1 MVLKDFYKILSE
13 EKTGDAKYN
22 IRILVNANHE
32 VFEGHFPGNP
42 IMPGVCMIQIIKE
55 LTESITKSSLM
66 IQTLTNVKFMAL
78 INPETNPELRL
89 ELDIT
94 TTEDDLVKVKNTT
107 YFNDTV
113 ALKLSNSGFVS
124 GLINAINF
132 TLVSVCIINEL
143 FVIDS
148 VSSLII

>member
-1 MVLKDFYKILSE
+1 MQPIHSEKNKIMVLKDFYKVLSE
-13 EKTGDAKYN
+13 EETGDAKYN
-22 IRILVNANHE
+22 IRILVNANHD
-32 VFEGHFPGNP
+32 VFKGHFPGNP

-55 LTESITKSSLM
+55 LTESITKSTLM

-94 TTEDDLVKVKNTT
+94 TTDDDLVKVKNTT

-113 ALKLSNSGFVS
+113 ALKLSNVYKK
-124 GLINAINF
+124 I
-132 TLVSVCIINEL
+132 
-143 FVIDS
+143 
-148 VSSLII
+148 

>member
-1 MVLKDFYKILSE
+1 MVLKDFYKVLSE
-13 EKTGDAKYN
+13 EKTGDAKFN

-32 VFEGHFPGNP
+32 VFNGHFPGNP

-55 LTESITKSSLM
+55 LTESITKSTLM

-107 YFNDTV
+107 YFNDTI
-113 ALKLSNSGFVS
+113 ALKLSNAYKK
-124 GLINAINF
+124 L
-132 TLVSVCIINEL
+132 
-143 FVIDS
+143 
-148 VSSLII
+148 